1 MFKKLKLK
9 AKMLLTLCSVVFI
22 AFALTIT
29 FIAVKSGN
37 MAKNNALDKAVE
49 MAYKYSNFVKSKI
62 DNAMDSTM
70 ILTQTIEGIKNS
82 NLKPDPLILD
92 NMVKQVLEKNSNFH
106 GIWVMIDPDTLYK
119 ELSYYSWYYRE
130 GDKIVSDTS
139 FTQDQ
144 YSSYMENE
152 YYVLPKNSKK
162 TVLIEPYEDEDLKI
176 LMTSACVPIMD
187 NGKCIGV
194 IGIDITLEDI
204 SKMVMEIHPF
214 ETGDVSVISNSGKYV
229 AHTDKSKIGAD
240 IIESA
245 KNIVKSDD
253 DAKLDNN
260 ASSNKENKKGEV
272 VDREQSYKNWET
284 AIEAIKSGSLFS
296 MLNYSDTLKSQ
307 VQSIF
312 VPIKINNSDAPWSF
326 VVNIPINKVLEDTH
340 KITVWCI
347 VIGIISIF
355 ITGIA
360 ITLFSGTI
368 IKPINSAIKQIGET
382 AKGDL
387 TIRLKVKSEDEI
399 GELAVQFNKFVENLQ
414 NIIKQISQHSKIM
427 DSSSNK
433 LLDIATHLY
442 AGIDH
447 TSYMA
452 GNVSASTQVMSEN
465 LNNVASTMD
474 ISSSSVAAVASMAEE
489 MAATINEITQN
500 TQKSKSISDNAV
512 FQSRDAANKMAE
524 LGKATQEI
532 TKIVEAITEISAQT
546 NLLALNATIEA
557 ARAGESGKGFAVVAG
572 EIKNLAKQT
581 AEATLTIKEQIQEVQ
596 TSTALTV
603 KEINHISEVITGVN
617 EIASI
622 IAISIAEQASTT
634 KEIAQN
640 ISQTADGIENVNIT
654 VSKTTKVAKEITKD
668 IENVNIEAKQMATN
682 STNIKSSA
690 EGLKNMAEKL
700 SLIVGEFKV

>member
-1 MFKKLKLK
+1 MFTNLKLK

-37 MAKNNALDKAVE
+37 MAKKNALDKAVE

-62 DNAMDSTM
+62 DNAMDSTI

-119 ELSYYSWYYRE
+119 ELSYYSWYYRD
-130 GDKIVSDTS
+130 GDTIVADTS

-144 YSSYMENE
+144 YSSYMEND
-152 YYVLPKNSKK
+152 YYLLPKNSKK
-162 TVLIEPYEDEDLKI
+162 AVLIEPYEDEDLKI
-176 LMTSACVPIMD
+176 LMTSACVPVID
-187 NGKCIGV
+187 NGRCIGV

-204 SKMVMEIHPF
+204 NNMVMELHPF
-214 ETGDVSVISNSGKYV
+214 GTGDVSVISNSGKYV
-229 AHTDKSKIGAD
+229 AHTDKNKIGAD
-240 IIESA
+240 IIE
-245 KNIVKSDD
+245 KEGKTSDGQQ
-253 DAKLDNN
+253 
-260 ASSNKENKKGEV
+260 SSKDWEN
-272 VDREQSYKNWET
+272 

-312 VPIKINNSDAPWSF
+312 VPIKITNSDAPWSF
-326 VVNIPINKVLEDTH
+326 VVNIPIKKVLEDTH
-340 KITVWCI
+340 EITIWCI
-347 VIGIISIF
+347 IIGIISMF
-355 ITGIA
+355 ITGIVIA
-360 ITLFSGTI
+360 LFSGTI

-399 GELAVQFNKFVENLQ
+399 GELAVQFNKFVDNLQ

-427 DSSSNK
+427 DSSSDK

-452 GNVSASTQVMSEN
+452 GNVSTSTQVMSEN
-465 LNNVASTMD
+465 LNNVASTME

-512 FQSRDAANKMAE
+512 SQSRDAANKMTK
-524 LGKATQEI
+524 LGRATQEI
-532 TKIVEAITEISAQT
+532 TKVVETITEISAQT

-596 TSTALTV
+596 TSTASTV
-603 KEINHISEVITGVN
+603 EEINHISEVISGVN
-617 EIASI
+617 EIAST
-622 IAISIAEQASTT
+622 IAISIEEQALTT
-634 KEIAQN
+634 KQIAEN
-640 ISQTADGIENVNIT
+640 ISHTADGIENINIT
-654 VSKTTKVAKEITKD
+654 VIKTTKVAKEITKD
-668 IENVNIEAKQMATN
+668 IENVNSEAKQMATN
-682 STNIKSSA
+682 SSNIKSSA